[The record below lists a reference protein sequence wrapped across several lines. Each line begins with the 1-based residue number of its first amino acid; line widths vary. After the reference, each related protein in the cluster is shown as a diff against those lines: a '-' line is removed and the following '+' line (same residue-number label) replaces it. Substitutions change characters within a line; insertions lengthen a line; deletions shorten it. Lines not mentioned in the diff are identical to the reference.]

1 MVMDEV
7 AIAKLKGTCIT
18 AARHYTEL
26 TNKECCFRQSR
37 LHKPTIQICA
47 RDKHLRFANP
57 KRQHCLERRRVLEA
71 PGLLEAPITSSL
83 RELLR
88 GSNISESYNLQGV
101 GYLRYYLVRRLLDWG
116 EFQGMEG

>member
-18 AARHYTEL
+18 AASHYTEL

-57 KRQHCLERRRVLEA
+57 KGNTVLSVDVCSRPRA
-71 PGLLEAPITSSL
+71 FSKPL
-83 RELLR
+83 
-88 GSNISESYNLQGV
+88 
-101 GYLRYYLVRRLLDWG
+101 
-116 EFQGMEG
+116 